1 MKIFKIK
8 KSKIRN
14 IDFENLDFGSVFSD
28 HMFSCSYVD
37 GKWDDG
43 MIEPYKPILID
54 PSARSLHYGQACFE
68 HGGIIVATNDRNT
81 HGSICL
87 EIKKIIEENGIYPL

>member
-8 KSKIRN
+8 KTKIRN

-37 GKWDDG
+37 GKWDEG
-43 MIEPYKPILID
+43 MIEPYNPILID

-68 HGGIIVATNDRNT
+68 GMKAYKDKNGKLQKNF
-81 HGSICL
+81 
-87 EIKKIIEENGIYPL
+87 KIM